1 MRLGGGADAVVT
13 EAGPAAVEFR
23 HASVAV
29 PDLDGLPPRVILD
42 GLTLEVRSGETLV
55 LLGKSGAG
63 KTTALKLINRLLEP
77 TRGDVLVEG
86 RSTRVWDP
94 IALRRRI
101 GYVIQ
106 EIGLLPHF
114 TVEQNVGLVPRLEGW
129 PKERIHG
136 RVMEMLRM
144 VGLEPRTFAQR
155 YPRGLSGGQRQRVG
169 VARALAADP
178 RLLLMDEPFGAL
190 DPVTRVDLQQQ
201 FRDLQQGLGKT
212 VVFVTHDLREAI
224 FLGSRIALLEEGRL
238 QGVFSPHEFL
248 AARIPAVRDYV
259 TAFSLRD
266 PQPAAPAADQ
276 PWPTES
282 SS

>member
-1 MRLGGGADAVVT
+1 VT
-13 EAGPAAVEFR
+13 GSNAGQAAVAFR

-29 PDLDGLPPRVILD
+29 PELDGLPSRVILD
-42 GLTLEVRSGETLV
+42 DLTLEVQDGETLV

-63 KTTALKLINRLLEP
+63 KTTALKLVNRLLEP
-77 TRGDVLVEG
+77 TRGEVLVEG
-86 RSTRVWDP
+86 RSTKAWDP

-129 PKERIHG
+129 PAEKVHA
-136 RVMEMLRM
+136 RVLEMLRM
-144 VGLEPRTFAQR
+144 VGLEPRTFAKR
-155 YPRGLSGGQRQRVG
+155 YPRALSGGQRQRVG

-178 RLLLMDEPFGAL
+178 HLLLMDEPFGAL

-201 FRDLQQGLGKT
+201 FLNLQQRLSKT

-224 FLGSRIALLEEGRL
+224 FLGTRIGLLEEGRL
-238 QGVFSPHEFL
+238 LGVFSPEEFL
-248 AARIPAVRDYV
+248 AARLPAVRDYCS
-259 TAFSLRD
+259 AFSLRD
-266 PQPAAPAADQ
+266 PRLAGSAADE
-276 PWPTES
+276 PRPTES